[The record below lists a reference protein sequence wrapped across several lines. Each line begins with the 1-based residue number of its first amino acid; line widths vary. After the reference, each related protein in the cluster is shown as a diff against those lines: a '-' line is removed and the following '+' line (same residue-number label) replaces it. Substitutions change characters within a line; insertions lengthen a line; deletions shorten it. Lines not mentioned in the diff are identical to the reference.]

1 MYIHEDVC
9 ITMICISYV
18 VMLVGRDTKLFE
30 GLGVLADDNLL
41 VVATYHTYNNYSID
55 IICNIY
61 RYLTISHT
69 IVYSR

>member
-1 MYIHEDVC
+1 MHIIYSYEASDIEPSMYIHEDVC

-41 VVATYHTYNNYSID
+41 VVATYHI
-55 IICNIY
+55 
-61 RYLTISHT
+61 
-69 IVYSR
+69 